1 MGSNKD
7 ALRWLLSEVPKL
19 NRDGVIDD
27 TAAEALTKYCHDELD
42 LKPPPWRFIYT
53 LFYIGAGMIAAGIV
67 LFFNYNWDFF
77 SKPERLGIASI
88 PLALA
93 FVSAMIT
100 ILGQKGQLWREF
112 TAVLTSA
119 AAATLIGVVGQIY
132 HTGGS
137 LPWFMMLVLLVSLP
151 FVYIF
156 NSIALTTLYSFELFM
171 LLDGTLGPL
180 GNFYRFLAAFAI
192 LPMLHIQISGN
203 NPNRVWAR
211 YLTIVVAVFGLVS
224 CGFEGGYPPLA
235 LFALAGTM
243 IYAGWRLSERHETYL
258 RNPWL
263 FTAFIFML
271 VLLGIAS
278 TEAGFFNA
286 GKSSGNVWDVW
297 AYWLFTGV
305 VLATNIRLFPKSRL
319 DAKRLATG
327 LAVLLP
333 LLHYCHVDNEVM
345 KVIFNIYM
353 GVYGAVLMLDG
364 FKRGRLLTY
373 NGGIAMVLLLIVCR
387 FFDTELGVLP
397 RAIAFIAIGAV
408 LISANF
414 IYFRKRFQEGRQ

>member
-1 MGSNKD
+1 MSYNKD
-7 ALRWLLSEVPKL
+7 GLRWLLAEIPKL
-19 NRDGVIDD
+19 RGNVIDD

-77 SKPERLGIASI
+77 SKFQRIGIAAI

-132 HTGGS
+132 HTGGT
-137 LPWFMMLVLLVSLP
+137 LPEYMLLVLLVSLP

-156 NSIALTTLYSFELFM
+156 NSIALTTIYSFGLF
-171 LLDGTLGPL
+171 LLHAGRSLGPMENL
-180 GNFYRFLAAFAI
+180 YCVIGAVAI
-192 LPMLHIQISGN
+192 LPMLHIQISSG

-211 YLTIVVAVFGLVS
+211 YLTVVVAVFGLVS

-235 LFALAGTM
+235 CFALAGTM

-263 FTAFIFML
+263 FTSFIFML

-278 TEAGFFNA
+278 TNAGFFDARYSTKNP
-286 GKSSGNVWDVW
+286 WDVW
-297 AYWLFTGV
+297 AYWIFTGV
-305 VLATNIRLFPKSRL
+305 VLANNIRLFPQSRL

-333 LLHYCHVDNEVM
+333 LLHYCRVDPEVM
-345 KVIFNIYM
+345 KVIFNVYM

-373 NGGIAMVLLLIVCR
+373 NGGIALVLLLIVCR
-387 FFDTELGVLP
+387 FFDADLGVLP

-414 IYFRKRFQEGRQ
+414 FYFRRRFREGR

>member
-1 MGSNKD
+1 MSYNKD
-7 ALRWLLSEVPKL
+7 GLRWLLAEIPKL
-19 NRDGVIDD
+19 RGNVIDD

-77 SKPERLGIASI
+77 SKFQRLGIAAI

-93 FVSAMIT
+93 FISAMIT

-132 HTGGS
+132 HTGGT
-137 LPWFMMLVLLVSLP
+137 LPEYMLLVLLVSLP
-151 FVYIF
+151 FIYIF
-156 NSIALTTLYSFELFM
+156 NSIALATIYSFGLF
-171 LLDGTLGPL
+171 LLHAGRPLGPMENL
-180 GNFYRFLAAFAI
+180 YFVIGAVAI
-192 LPMLHIQISGN
+192 LPMLHIQISSG

-235 LFALAGTM
+235 CFALAGTM

-263 FTAFIFML
+263 FTSFIFML

-278 TEAGFFNA
+278 TDAGFFRTER
-286 GKSSGNVWDVW
+286 GTSNVWNIW
-297 AYWLFTGV
+297 AYWIFTGV
-305 VLATNIRLFPKSRL
+305 VLANNIRLFPQSHL
-319 DAKRLATG
+319 DAKRLVTG

-333 LLHYCHVDNEVM
+333 LLHYCRVDPEVM
-345 KVIFNIYM
+345 KVIFNVYM

-373 NGGIAMVLLLIVCR
+373 NGGIALVLLLIVCR
-387 FFDTELGVLP
+387 FFDADLGVLP
-397 RAIAFIAIGAV
+397 RAIAFVAIGTV

-414 IYFRKRFQEGRQ
+414 FYFRRRFREGR